1 MAKCPKCNSE
11 LTKIVYG
18 LPTPETAESAER
30 GEIMLGGC
38 CISPF
43 SPSFYCKN
51 CHIEY
56 SGDLKKTYDTGKFEG
71 LDRYEP
77 EEQLAELVEIA
88 DKLLDMKECPVIRT
102 RFKDEF

>member
-43 SPSFYCKN
+43 SPKYHCKKCN
-51 CHIEY
+51 LEFFNDLAEARN
-56 SGDLKKTYDTGKFEG
+56 SGNFEG

-77 EEQLAELVEIA
+77 EE
-88 DKLLDMKECPVIRT
+88 
-102 RFKDEF
+102 